1 VPETPRIDP
10 VIMKPPS
17 AADLAF
23 TFRRGKDESVTIS
36 RDNRLVTIL
45 RGRSAQRF
53 LLKAAAASPA
63 AQQQLMARATGNYK
77 RGNERVAIDASQA
90 VDVRNT

>member
-1 VPETPRIDP
+1 
-10 VIMKPPS
+10 MKPPS
-17 AADLAF
+17 GADLAF
-23 TFRRGKDESVTIS
+23 TFRRGKDESVAIS
-36 RDNRLVTIL
+36 RDNRVVTVL

-53 LLKAAAASPA
+53 LAKAAAASFS

-77 RGNERVAIDASQA
+77 RGNERAAIDASDA